1 MNELNNSWNAL
12 QELHDRYVIT
22 CFTDTTDIE
31 ENDKFIDVFTTIFI
45 DIEAACVE
53 FMSKPSS
60 HTGNDSSGKQQNSI
74 KLERVKFRTFDGDV
88 RKYPKFK
95 FEFNKFVAPLCAE
108 KQLPFILKS
117 YLCDSVR
124 QEVETYDHD
133 INAMWKRLDEKY
145 GTIQKLIDC
154 ILSDLKNMPFAT
166 IIYLHWRWLD

>member
-1 MNELNNSWNAL
+1 MN
-12 QELHDRYVIT
+12 
-22 CFTDTTDIE
+22 
-31 ENDKFIDVFTTIFI
+31 VFTTRFI
-45 DIEAACVE
+45 RLESVCDE
-53 FMSKPSS
+53 FMLNPSN
-60 HTGNDSSGKQQNSI
+60 HIGNDSSGKQQNSI